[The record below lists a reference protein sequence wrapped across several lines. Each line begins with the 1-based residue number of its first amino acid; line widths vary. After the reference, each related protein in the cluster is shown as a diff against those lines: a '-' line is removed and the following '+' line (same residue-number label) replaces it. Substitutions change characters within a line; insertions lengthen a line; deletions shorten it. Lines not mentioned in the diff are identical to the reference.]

1 MCISRQHEYGSLN
14 KGKVIKQA
22 VVSPQY
28 FLQWSPSSFGKEIT
42 PLRLTNNTYALKVQR
57 GGTNL

>member
-1 MCISRQHEYGSLN
+1 MCTSRQHEYRSLN

-22 VVSPQY
+22 VVSHNI
-28 FLQWSPSSFGKEIT
+28 FLQRSPSGFGKEIT
-42 PLRLTNNTYALKVQR
+42 PLRLINNTCAFKVQR